1 MGRVLRCTQQD
12 VRTHIVLT
20 TISYLGASEGTTVG
34 TVDGTVVGIPDGTVL
49 GKVHGDDRKSK
60 TQKSAYR
67 KGVKDSFSLK
77 RICDFLGHSSVMF
90 TAVRSAQNSFLT
102 TLRRSYLKEGAAYF
116 GQSVR
121 PRSICMG
128 THVRYSIR
136 VLKLRTGKPA
146 REFTGKRTGH
156 TGEHRDKQ
164 GKSWIYTGKLE
175 IHQIRDL
182 YQIEQVQSS

>member
-1 MGRVLRCTQQD
+1 MGRVLWCTQQH

-20 TISYLGASEGTTVG
+20 TILYLGASVGTTVG

-60 TQKSAYR
+60 TQKSAY
-67 KGVKDSFSLK
+67 KKKWKDSFSLK

-121 PRSICMG
+121 PRNICMARTRATAFEYWVCARGNHQGSTLGKVLG
-128 THVRYSIR
+128 TQGN
-136 VLKLRTGKPA
+136 TGINKGKA
-146 REFTGKRTGH
+146 EFT
-156 TGEHRDKQ
+156 Q
-164 GKSWIYTGKLE
+164 GS
-175 IHQIRDL
+175 
-182 YQIEQVQSS
+182 